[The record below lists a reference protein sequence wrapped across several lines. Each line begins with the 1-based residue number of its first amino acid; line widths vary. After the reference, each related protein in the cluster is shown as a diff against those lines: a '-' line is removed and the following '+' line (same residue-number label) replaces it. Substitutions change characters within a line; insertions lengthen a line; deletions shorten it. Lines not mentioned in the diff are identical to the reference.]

1 MAKRR
6 KIEADASPL
15 TSNPFAALAER
26 FPDAPAGD
34 SPAPAEQ
41 PGPQREPDEPAD
53 TGASPFPARL
63 VVRKQKKG
71 HGGKTATYVEGLDPA
86 QLPELLRRLKR
97 ELGCSGRVDADT
109 LVLGTSDHRRV
120 AQWFEREGAE
130 RVVLGN

>member
-34 SPAPAEQ
+34 TAPADQ
-41 PGPQREPDEPAD
+41 PEPDQPEPEPAD
-53 TGASPFPARL
+53 TSPFPARL

-97 ELGCSGRVDADT
+97 DLGCSGRVDADT

-120 AQWFEREGAE
+120 AQWFEREGAA

>member
-34 SPAPAEQ
+34 PAPADQPE
-41 PGPQREPDEPAD
+41 PGPEPAD

-109 LVLGTSDHRRV
+109 LVLGTSDHSRV